1 MESIAVRALGL
12 FEKDC
17 FGLTCGIEVRSII
30 DKRLGI
36 ELSSDS

>member
-1 MESIAVRALGL
+1 MESIAVWAVGL

-17 FGLTCGIEVRSII
+17 FGLTCGIEVRSVI

-36 ELSSDS
+36 GLMC